1 LLAGWVGADTT
12 AALQIMV
19 SQPLVA
25 GWLGGVVMGEPTLG
39 LGVGLTLQL
48 VWGRAY
54 ALGGAS
60 FPVVGPAAVAA
71 AGVAA
76 LSAPRAST
84 WGALRI
90 PDAASLAA
98 SLAAAFVAAEVGR
111 ALVMWKRRH
120 RAVLVERAV
129 AAAEAG
135 STRGVVLAN
144 WIGVLQSVVLGIVL
158 GTIGLSAGTLGLRL
172 AERAPVADGM
182 WVALPVFGA
191 GLGHTMT
198 LVERRGRGLLWL
210 AVTVVGAA
218 AAWGLR

>member
-25 GWLGGVVMGEPTLG
+25 GWLGGVVMGEPALG

-76 LSAPRAST
+76 LAAPRAST

-120 RAVLVERAV
+120 RAGLVERAV

-135 STRGVVLAN
+135 SPRGVVLAN

-158 GTIGLSAGTLGLRL
+158 AALGLSAGAFCLSL
-172 AERAPVADGM
+172 AGRAPVADGM

>member
-1 LLAGWVGADTT
+1 
-12 AALQIMV
+12 MV

-25 GWLGGVVMGEPTLG
+25 GWLGGWVMGEPMLG

-60 FPVVGPAAVAA
+60 FPVVGPATVAA
-71 AGVAA
+71 AGVAT

-84 WGALRI
+84 WGVLRI

-98 SLAAAFVAAEVGR
+98 ALAAAFVAAEAGR

-120 RAVLVERAV
+120 RAGLVERAV

-135 STRGVVLAN
+135 SPGGVVLAN
-144 WIGVLQSVVLGIVL
+144 WTGVLQSVLLGMVLAAL
-158 GTIGLSAGTLGLRL
+158 GLSAGLLGLNL
-172 AERAPVADGM
+172 AERAPVADGR

-210 AVTVVGAA
+210 AVTVAGAI

>member
-1 LLAGWVGADTT
+1 
-12 AALQIMV
+12 MV

-25 GWLGGVVMGEPTLG
+25 GWLGGWVMGEPALG
-39 LGVGLTLQL
+39 LGIGLTLQL

-76 LSAPRAST
+76 LAAPRASA

-98 SLAAAFVAAEVGR
+98 VLLAAFVAAEAGR

-120 RAVLVERAV
+120 RAGLAERAV
-129 AAAEAG
+129 VAAEAG
-135 STRGVVLAN
+135 SPGGVVRAN
-144 WIGVLQSVVLGIVL
+144 VTGVLQSVLLGIVL
-158 GTIGLSAGTLGLRL
+158 AALGLSAGILGLGM
-172 AERAPVADGM
+172 AERAPVADGR

-210 AVTVVGAA
+210 GVTLAGAA
-218 AAWGLR
+218 TAWGLR